1 MGAMSMYAPI
11 VPLSTALSIA
21 WTSPVHPGQAQT
33 RLLTSGCSAGVLTG
47 GFGAGTTSIQNGTS
61 L

>member
-21 WTSPVHPGQAQT
+21 WTLSCASGTGTDSPLNL
-33 RLLTSGCSAGVLTG
+33 RL
-47 GFGAGTTSIQNGTS
+47 
-61 L
+61 